1 MNNIYSC
8 THVAVLSCAYEFFRM
23 RSVEEKLM
31 RAADSVSSMDKAKIK
46 KRFFPFSVATTKNCY
61 IKNSNIR
68 IEKCSRRKGRM
79 IIPKGSCACM
89 HRDALGVDLGNSVR
103 CEIGKV
109 KK

>member
-8 THVAVLSCAYEFFRM
+8 AHVAVLSWAYEFFGM
-23 RSVEEKLM
+23 RSIEERMM
-31 RAADSVSSMDKAKIK
+31 RAADSVSSMDEAKIK
-46 KRFFPFSVATTKNCY
+46 KRFFPIFGGNHQKLY

-68 IEKCSRRKGRM
+68 IEKCSRRNGRM
-79 IIPKGSCACM
+79 LVPKGACACM
-89 HRDALGVDLGNSVR
+89 LRDALGVDLGNSVR